1 LRFLTGALLLGLF
14 ATPPAQCAASS
25 SAADS
30 PATESAFAILEFRV
44 LHNTVLATRQ
54 VEGAVYPHLGPHK
67 TFSDVLAARA
77 DLEKAYRDAGYST
90 VYVDVPEQSVENGVV
105 RLAVT
110 EGRVDRVRVTGTR
123 YFSNRHILATVP
135 SLQSGEVPHFPDVQA
150 DLSRLNSASTDLQVA
165 PILKP
170 GRLPG
175 TVDAELK
182 VKDDLPLHADVEV
195 NDRYT
200 ADTTHTRLN
209 VDLSYTNLF
218 QKEQSLSFQYQVAP
232 ERPKDASVYA
242 LAYAAPIGAGGD
254 SLSLFAVKTDSD
266 VATFGTLGVLGK
278 GHIYGIHYSMPLEL
292 LGSLRPSLAFGADY
306 KNFDESILLSA
317 SPGLQTPIKYLNWS
331 ATFAAARAGSRST
344 TSFDLSANFGINGL
358 VNTPAEFENKRF
370 LAKSDYMYLRFDA
383 SQEQGLVL
391 GTRLALRVSGQY
403 AIEPIISNEQFA
415 LGGADSVR
423 GYLEAEELGD
433 MGASGS
439 LELRTPSWAAPFGA
453 PARQAY
459 AYVFCDAGLVE
470 IIDPLPQQP
479 LREHLLSW
487 GLGLRL
493 AGYRG
498 VDAGVDWAMPRV
510 TTANTVAGR
519 ARANFRVRYGF

>member
-1 LRFLTGALLLGLF
+1 LAGAAALLALF
-14 ATPPAQCAASS
+14 VSSRAQSAAPPATDGAAS
-25 SAADS
+25 AQ
-30 PATESAFAILEFRV
+30 PAFAILEFRV

-54 VEGAVYPHLGPHK
+54 VERAVYPHLGPDR
-67 TFSDVLAARA
+67 TFSDVQAARA

-90 VYVDVPEQSVENGVV
+90 VYVDVPEQSVEDGVV

-123 YFSNRHILATVP
+123 YFSNRRILATVP

-150 DLSRLNSASTDLQVA
+150 DLTRLNTTSADLQVA

-170 GRLPG
+170 GRVPG

-200 ADTTHTRLN
+200 PDTTHTRLN

-218 QKEQSLSFQYQVAP
+218 QKEQSLSLQYQVAP
-232 ERPKDASVYA
+232 QRSRDAKVLA
-242 LAYAAPIGAGGD
+242 LAYAAPIGEGGD
-254 SLSLFAVKTDSD
+254 TLSLFAVKTDSD

-278 GHIYGIHYSMPLEL
+278 GHIYGLHYTIPLAP
-292 LGSLRPSLAFGADY
+292 LGSLRPSFAIGADY
-306 KNFDESILLSA
+306 KKFDESILLSA

-331 ATFAAARAGSRST
+331 ATLAAASSGARST

-358 VNTPAEFENKRF
+358 VNTPAEFENKRY
-370 LAKSDYMYLRFDA
+370 LAKADYMYLRFDA
-383 SQEQGLVL
+383 SEEQRLVF
-391 GTRLALRVSGQY
+391 GSRVALRVSGQY
-403 AIEPIISNEQFA
+403 TVEPIISNEQFV
-415 LGGADSVR
+415 LGGVDSVR

-439 LELRTPSWAAPFGA
+439 LELRTPSWAAPFGTA
-453 PARQAY
+453 ARQAY
-459 AYVFCDAGLVE
+459 AYVFYDAGIVE
-470 IIDPLPQQP
+470 LIDPLPQQA

-493 AGYRG
+493 VDYHGL
-498 VDAGVDWAMPRV
+498 DAGVDWAMPRV
-510 TTANTVAGR
+510 STANTVAGHGR
-519 ARANFRVRYGF
+519 ADFRVRYGF